1 MNPVTIVLVDDHRL
15 LRHALREVIEKHA
28 AFRVVLEAD
37 HGRDLIDRLSSL
49 PQVPDLVLLDI
60 NMPHMNGYDT
70 ALWLKNNHPK
80 IKVMALTMYDN
91 EAAIIR
97 MLKNGARGYVLKDAE
112 QEQLYEAMERIN
124 VTGFYYSDLVVGA
137 LSNSLLHAPNGTYQ
151 HPAGLIT
158 EREMEFVQ
166 WACTEMTYKEIAD
179 EMCLS
184 PRTIDGYR
192 EALFEKLS
200 VRSRVGLV
208 LYALRNGLLDG

>member
-1 MNPVTIVLVDDHRL
+1 MNSVTLALVDDHRL
-15 LRHALREVIEKHA
+15 LRHALLEVIEKHG

-37 HGRDLIDRLSSL
+37 HGRDLIDQLPNLSQ
-49 PQVPDLVLLDI
+49 PPDLVLLDI

-112 QEQLYEAMERIN
+112 QEQLYEAIERIHA
-124 VTGFYYSDLVVGA
+124 TGFYYSDLVVGA
-137 LSNSLLHAPNGTYQ
+137 LSNSMLHAPNGTYR
-151 HPAGLIT
+151 HPTGLIT
-158 EREMEFVQ
+158 EREMEFIRWV
-166 WACTEMTYKEIAD
+166 CTELTYKEIAD

-192 EALFEKLS
+192 EALFEKLC
-200 VRSRVGLV
+200 VKSRVGLV
-208 LYALRNGLLDG
+208 LYALRNGLLEG

>member
-1 MNPVTIVLVDDHRL
+1 MNPITIALVDDHRL
-15 LRHALREVIEKHA
+15 LRHALCEVIEKHA
-28 AFRVVLEAD
+28 SFHVVLEAD
-37 HGRDLIDRLSSL
+37 HGRDLIDRLPSL
-49 PQVPDLVLLDI
+49 PQFPDLVLLDI

-97 MLKNGARGYVLKDAE
+97 MLKNGARGYVLKEAE
-112 QEQLYEAMERIN
+112 QEQLYEAIERIQAI
-124 VTGFYYSDLVVGA
+124 GFYYSDLVVGA
-137 LSNSLLHAPNGTYQ
+137 LSNSMLHAPNGTYR
-151 HPAGLIT
+151 HPTGLIT
-158 EREMEFVQ
+158 EREMEFIQ
-166 WACTEMTYKEIAD
+166 WVCTELTYKEIAH

-192 EALFEKLS
+192 EALFEKLG
-200 VRSRVGLV
+200 VKSRVGLV